1 MQPVALVAS
10 VVDWGCETG
19 MSKTASSQLDRAAA
33 EFIGRDPPY
42 PRGVRRSVRM
52 ASRTGLPSNFCAG
65 KLKFLAKLNSVVKGF
80 VMRRGPKPELPSVKA
95 NGGTFRP
102 HRDRFKVEVS
112 TSNALPIKPDWLSP
126 AGQTIW
132 DENVTRAAA
141 VGVTEHDTVIF
152 TIFCNLTGEVV
163 QAVQAGKAVSMRLLG
178 PANPSNSPSLRT
190 SVWAAIDS
198 KRMLIRVE
206 LGKGRKAAHAVFPR
220 SVHPAVANRRY
231 RLSEQCVRAS

>member
-1 MQPVALVAS
+1 MSRRA
-10 VVDWGCETG
+10 TG
-19 MSKTASSQLDRAAA
+19 RPGSCQGEGVWRSSKSIA
-33 EFIGRDPPY
+33 G
-42 PRGVRRSVRM
+42 
-52 ASRTGLPSNFCAG
+52 TGLPSNFCAG

-152 TIFCNLTGEVV
+152 TIFCNLTGEIV
-163 QAVQAGKAVSMRLLG
+163 QAVQAGKAVSIAAQTEVRRLGELLG
-178 PANPSNSPSLRT
+178 LA
-190 SVWAAIDS
+190 
-198 KRMLIRVE
+198 
-206 LGKGRKAAHAVFPR
+206 GPR
-220 SVHPAVANRRY
+220 SRIVMDNPASKGTRNPFVRRP
-231 RLSEQCVRAS
+231 RSPNAR